1 MDATSQREGKRIAG
15 QMRACRDVT
24 RLFAE
29 CLLCSLG
36 VKVVIQ
42 QLDSV
47 EDGGWFIFLRQLLSG
62 I

>member
-15 QMRACRDVT
+15 QMRACSDVT

-47 EDGGWFIFLRQLLSG
+47 EDGGWFIFL
-62 I
+62 